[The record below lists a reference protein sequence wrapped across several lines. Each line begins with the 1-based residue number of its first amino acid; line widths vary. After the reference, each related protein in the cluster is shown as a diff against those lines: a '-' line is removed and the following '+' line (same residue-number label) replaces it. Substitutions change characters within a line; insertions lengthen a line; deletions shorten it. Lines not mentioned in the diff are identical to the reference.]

1 MLRDAYLS
9 KIVVG
14 LLVLGFTLVG
24 CQTSQ
29 TPDESS
35 EELSVL
41 ATTSFIGDTVQQIA
55 GDRVALNILLEAGQN
70 PHAFQPAP
78 RDLVLAAEADL
89 IFANGL
95 ELESFLDDLME
106 GAENEEAL
114 VIVSREITPLMAV
127 DGHDHDHEEG
137 EDHSEGEHE
146 EDQHADEAH
155 TEEEHEEDHQD
166 GDDHSEEE
174 HKEDQHADEDHSGA
188 DPHVWLDPNNLISWV
203 DVITAELVRLD
214 PENTEFYRE
223 NASKYQ
229 EELGDL
235 DLWIEEQVAGIPEEN
250 RELVTDHTAFG
261 YFAEEYGFEQIG
273 AVIPAPTTEAETSGM
288 QLAELMETIAEY
300 EVRAIFV
307 SADIDPE
314 LSRRV
319 AEDSGVDLVPLY
331 LGSLTDGGPADTYLE
346 FMRYNVSSI
355 SAALQ

>member
-1 MLRDAYLS
+1 MLKVS
-9 KIVVG
+9 HFSNIVVG
-14 LLVLGFTLVG
+14 LLILGFALTG
-24 CQTSQ
+24 CQSGQPAADPSDQLT
-29 TPDESS
+29 
-35 EELSVL
+35 VL
-41 ATTSFIGDTVQQIA
+41 TTTSFINETVQQIA
-55 GDRVALNILLEAGQN
+55 GDRVELNVLLEPGQN

-78 RDLVLAAEADL
+78 QDLVLATEADV

-106 GAENEEAL
+106 GAENQDAL

-127 DGHDHDHEEG
+127 NGHDHDHEE
-137 EDHSEGEHE
+137 EH
-146 EDQHADEAH
+146 HADEAH
-155 TEEEHEEDHQD
+155 SEEEHQEGEDHSEEEHEEDHHVD
-166 GDDHSEEE
+166 E
-174 HKEDQHADEDHSGA
+174 APDEDSHQEDSRSGA

-214 PENTEFYRE
+214 PDNAEFYQE

-229 EELGDL
+229 EELSSL
-235 DLWIEEQVAGIPEEN
+235 DSWIEEQVAGIPEEN

-273 AVIPAPTTEAETSGM
+273 AVIPAPTTEAETSGL
-288 QLAELMETIAEY
+288 QLAELLETIEEY
-300 EVRAIFV
+300 DVQAIFV
-307 SADIDPE
+307 SAEIDPE

-331 LGSLTDGGPADTYLE
+331 LGSLTDGGPADTYLD

-355 SAALQ
+355 ADALQ